1 MLFVITPFLK
11 TYYSTWDSWQREWD
25 LSLTLLPAPGTL
37 SSCWIPSLGFSSC
50 GALGL
55 VQCVIHDWLKDM
67 EVLHFSEDKEEG
79 EGWGKCLEG
88 ED

>member
-1 MLFVITPFLK
+1 MGLLAEGMGSVSDFATCSWDPFLL
-11 TYYSTWDSWQREWD
+11 R
-25 LSLTLLPAPGTL
+25 
-37 SSCWIPSLGFSSC
+37 IPSLGSSSC

-67 EVLHFSEDKEEG
+67 EGLHFSEDKEEG

-88 ED
+88 EDVGKL